1 MYCPSCNIQVLF
13 FLIYAFWWVF
23 FSNLGRLCKRNANSN
38 AVLVFKFF
46 KVYRRK
52 NIKNI
57 TLRILLILK

>member
-1 MYCPSCNIQVLF
+1 MG
-13 FLIYAFWWVF
+13 F